1 MNYTHPVYRPPF
13 EANSL
18 LLQVTAGCSHNK
30 CAFCS
35 MYRNV
40 PFHVEQIA
48 QIEKDLAEARLLY
61 PRVRRVFLVSGDP
74 FVLKADQLSRIAE
87 KVKNHLPE
95 VETIAM
101 YASIVNI
108 ASKSDEE
115 LNALRSLNIN
125 DLNIGLESGLPS
137 VVKDLHKGFTIEQAK
152 IQIQRL
158 TAAGFDFSLN
168 IIIGAAG
175 STLWKAN
182 ALASAKIVNV
192 LKPHLIF
199 VAALHLEEDCDLA
212 TRLQQGL
219 FIENT
224 LRENIEEEIV
234 FLENL
239 ELDRTR
245 FFAVHPSNAIPV
257 DGFLP
262 EDKSKLLKIL
272 KNGRDS
278 IKAKWLNARN
288 TSLVK
293 GGEGA
298 ILLHSQRSD
307 TSPCYPFPR

>member
-18 LLQVTAGCSHNK
+18 LLQVTAGCSHNR

-35 MYRNV
+35 MYKNV
-40 PFHVEQIA
+40 PFHVEQLE

-61 PRVRRVFLVSGDP
+61 LRVRRVFLVSGDP
-74 FVLKADQLSRIAE
+74 FVLKAEQLSRIAE
-87 KVKNHLPE
+87 KVNHHLPE

-101 YASIVNI
+101 YGSISNI

-115 LNALRSLNIN
+115 LRALRALNIN
-125 DLNIGLESGLPS
+125 DLNIGLESGLPA
-137 VVKDLHKGFTIEQAK
+137 VVRNLHKGFTIEQAQV
-152 IQIQRL
+152 QIQRL

-168 IIIGAAG
+168 IIVGAAG
-175 STLWKAN
+175 STLWEAN
-182 ALASAKIVNV
+182 ALASAKIVNM
-192 LKPHLIF
+192 LQPHLIF
-199 VAALHLEEDCDLA
+199 VAALHLEEDCELA
-212 TRLQQGL
+212 TRFRQGL

-224 LRENIEEEIV
+224 LRENIEEEIM

-239 ELDRTR
+239 ELDQTR

-257 DGFLP
+257 DGYLP
-262 EDKSKLLKIL
+262 QDKRKILQIL

-278 IKAKWLNARN
+278 VEEKWLNTRN

-298 ILLHSQRSD
+298 IVLHSKR
-307 TSPCYPFPR
+307 

>member
-1 MNYTHPVYRPPF
+1 
-13 EANSL
+13 
-18 LLQVTAGCSHNK
+18 
-30 CAFCS
+30 

-40 PFHVEQIA
+40 PFDVEQIE
-48 QIEKDLAEARLLY
+48 QIEKDLEEARLLY

-87 KVKNHLPE
+87 KINHHLPE

-101 YASIVNI
+101 YGSIANI
-108 ASKSDEE
+108 AGKSDEE
-115 LNALRSLNIN
+115 LKALRALNIN

-137 VVKDLHKGFTIEQAK
+137 VVKELLKGFTIEQAK
-152 IQIQRL
+152 VQIQRL
-158 TAAGFDFSLN
+158 AAAGFDFSLN

-175 STLWKAN
+175 SARWEAN
-182 ALASAKIVNV
+182 ALASAKIVNE
-192 LKPHLIF
+192 LQPHLIF
-199 VAALHLEEDCDLA
+199 VAALHLEEDCELA

-224 LRENIEEEIV
+224 LRENIEEEIM

-257 DGFLP
+257 DGYLP
-262 EDKSKLLKIL
+262 QDKGKILQLL

-278 IKAKWLNARN
+278 IEAKWLNTRN

-298 ILLHSQRSD
+298 ILLNSKR
-307 TSPCYPFPR
+307 